1 MLVEDEIKHNVLR
14 HHQGSKAQKQG
25 ARSLK
30 SLNNKT
36 REAQLTFQGKKK
48 LKSQKKV
55 APELS

>member
-30 SLNNKT
+30 SLKGSSTNIPGKEKT
-36 REAQLTFQGKKK
+36 E
-48 LKSQKKV
+48 KSK
-55 APELS
+55 ESST